1 MKMLWMGLAL
11 TALVSVAGLAQGAVV
26 LPPADE
32 EVAAL
37 EEAFAHITAFFK
49 ALITDFRVSLT
60 TLNEKVAGLE
70 RATVVLRASLAQ
82 LTERQEKFEA
92 SVIPVLRDHEGR
104 LAAIERHDLESLQRR
119 LLALDQAVQG
129 LQLKVDHNRAKIE
142 GLETALA
149 ALNDRLTAEVEAMQN
164 MVLSVKENTAAYEDA
179 LSTLTS
185 RVETLE
191 KQQAAMWPA
200 IILVPLLVGGLVFLL
215 LSAQ

>member
-1 MKMLWMGLAL
+1 MGLAL
-11 TALVSVAGLAQGAVV
+11 AALVSVAGLAQGAVV
-26 LPPADE
+26 LPPAEE

-37 EEAFAHITAFFK
+37 EEAFAQITAFFK

-70 RATVVLRASLAQ
+70 RTTVVLRTSLAQ